1 MTQHEQKPEHRG
13 ELGMDAGGAGG
24 GNRCAARDKWSL
36 WISVSRT
43 PDDCTRIAI
52 SDEKGWKAVDIC
64 PDHARWLADE
74 LVSTAARCDGGKAS

>member
-1 MTQHEQKPEHRG
+1 MSDDSAEN
-13 ELGMDAGGAGG
+13 
-24 GNRCAARDKWSL
+24 GNRRAVRDKWSL

-43 PDDCTRIAI
+43 PDDCTRVAI

-74 LVSTAARCDGGKAS
+74 LVSTAARCDGEKAS